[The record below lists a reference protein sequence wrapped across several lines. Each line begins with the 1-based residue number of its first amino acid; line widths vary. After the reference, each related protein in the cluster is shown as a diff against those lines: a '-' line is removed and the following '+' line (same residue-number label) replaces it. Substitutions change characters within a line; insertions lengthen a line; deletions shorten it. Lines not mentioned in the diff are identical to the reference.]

1 MKILQIIS
9 EEIATGTSVI
19 ISDTKS
25 TRRGSRTY
33 KKTYVW
39 NGTNWTFNGTP
50 VSDEIA
56 KTAKKTEMQM

>member
-33 KKTYVW
+33 KKTY
-39 NGTNWTFNGTP
+39 GF
-50 VSDEIA
+50 I
-56 KTAKKTEMQM
+56 